1 MSLPQQKISI
11 FEDKKKEAASVTTK
25 NTTTTLFIVDS
36 LILIDKLYKE
46 YM

>member
-25 NTTTTLFIVDS
+25 NTTTTLFNVDS